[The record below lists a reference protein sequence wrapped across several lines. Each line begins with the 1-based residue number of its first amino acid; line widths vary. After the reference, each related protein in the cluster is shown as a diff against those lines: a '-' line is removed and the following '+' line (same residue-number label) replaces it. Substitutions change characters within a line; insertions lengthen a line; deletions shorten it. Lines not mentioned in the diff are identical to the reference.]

1 MKIDNTVKKE
11 TLYIACFGAILSML
25 MQAVF
30 LIIGQWHYS
39 VLLGNLWGYAAAV
52 SNFLLLGLTVQKAV
66 TKEPEEAKKLIET
79 TKQSFFEALK
89 VVKPGAR
96 IGDISAKV
104 QHFVE
109 NAGFNVLKDFSGHGI
124 GRNLHEDPNIPN
136 YGKSGTGALIKE
148 GMCLAIEPMVALG
161 SDRYEILNDGWTV
174 RMLDRKISA
183 HYENSIAVTKDGII
197 ILTMSDE
204 EEKELNG

>member
-66 TKEPEEAKKLIET
+66 TKEPEEAKKLI
-79 TKQSFFEALK
+79 
-89 VVKPGAR
+89 
-96 IGDISAKV
+96 
-104 QHFVE
+104 
-109 NAGFNVLKDFSGHGI
+109 
-124 GRNLHEDPNIPN
+124 
-136 YGKSGTGALIKE
+136 
-148 GMCLAIEPMVALG
+148 
-161 SDRYEILNDGWTV
+161 
-174 RMLDRKISA
+174 KISHTLRNMLILIVA
-183 HYENSIAVTKDGII
+183 VIGIVVPFFNSWASIIPLLFPRISILFRKTK
-197 ILTMSDE
+197 
-204 EEKELNG
+204 